1 MESELDKH
9 LKQLRDSGYRPR
21 IEGPK
26 RSRIEDILKQHFAM
40 PTQEAERFLALI
52 YEGRRRDREP
62 VAK

>member
-26 RSRIEDILKQHFAM
+26 RSRIEDILKHTS
-40 PTQEAERFLALI
+40 PCPPEEAERFLALI

-62 VAK
+62 VTK